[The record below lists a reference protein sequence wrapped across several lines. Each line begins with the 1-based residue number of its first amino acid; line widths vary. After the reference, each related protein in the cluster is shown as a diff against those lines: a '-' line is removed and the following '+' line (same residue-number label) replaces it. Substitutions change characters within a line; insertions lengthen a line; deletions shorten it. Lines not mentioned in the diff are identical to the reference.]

1 MIDLSIIR
9 MIQTLYCTGDKL
21 FISTASLF
29 KRLFGYSKIH
39 CCSGYRSYYPF
50 LMVSFLNILDA
61 LLIQLFQ
68 NLNKK
73 PCF

>member
-21 FISTASLF
+21 FISTAGLL
-29 KRLFGYSKIH
+29 KRSFGCSKAYYYSKN
-39 CCSGYRSYYPF
+39 CSYDTFP
-50 LMVSFLNILDA
+50 MVSFFNILDV
-61 LLIQLFQ
+61 LVVQLFQ

>member
-21 FISTASLF
+21 FISTAGLF
-29 KRLFGYSKIH
+29 KRSFGCSKIYYYSKN
-39 CCSGYRSYYPF
+39 RSYDTFP
-50 LMVSFLNILDA
+50 MVSFLNILDA